1 MSPFLIPVIFGEFS
15 ETGFVSITFGIGEFS
30 GDAEGDGDAC
40 GSDASCD
47 GAVTGALEPDEESPL
62 EVAGAGEGLGVFVA
76 VEVFVGAGE
85 GALVF
90 FSTVVG
96 AAGVEVLD
104 CVESFAA
111 VGLGDCE
118 GLGEALF
125 LDSNLVGF
133 TFIHTSFFP
142 DFAQR

>member
-1 MSPFLIPVIFGEFS
+1 MV
-15 ETGFVSITFGIGEFS
+15 
-30 GDAEGDGDAC
+30 
-40 GSDASCD
+40 
-47 GAVTGALEPDEESPL
+47 
-62 EVAGAGEGLGVFVA
+62 GVC
-76 VEVFVGAGE
+76 VGAGE

-133 TFIHTSFFP
+133 TFIHTNWSVLDYQSNDYMIIKIAASFLGTYSLMGIGFYLYGGKLLE
-142 DFAQR
+142 

>member
-15 ETGFVSITFGIGEFS
+15 ETGFVSITFEIGALEL
-30 GDAEGDGDAC
+30 DVEGDGDVC

-90 FSTVVG
+90 FSAGVAG
-96 AAGVEVLD
+96 AAEFEVFD
-104 CVESFAA
+104 
-111 VGLGDCE
+111 
-118 GLGEALF
+118 
-125 LDSNLVGF
+125 
-133 TFIHTSFFP
+133 
-142 DFAQR
+142 

>member
-15 ETGFVSITFGIGEFS
+15 ETGFVSITFEIGELS
-30 GDAEGDGDAC
+30 GEADADGDAC
-40 GSDASCD
+40 GADASCD
-47 GAVTGALEPDEESPL
+47 GAVTGALEPDEESLL
-62 EVAGAGEGLGVFVA
+62 EVAGAGEGLGVFAV

-96 AAGVEVLD
+96 AAGVEDLD

-118 GLGEALF
+118 GVGEMDF
-125 LDSNLVGF
+125 LAATTGVFDF
-133 TFIHTSFFP
+133 THANFFP